1 MIDEIY
7 QKDLLRHAAAAV
19 GHGRLEAPGASVTV
33 DNPLCGDRV
42 TLDVSTLEGRVVQ
55 LSHVVRACLLC
66 QASASII
73 GARAEGETLA
83 RIAAIMEAVRCM
95 LQEDVPLPGDIWSD
109 LSAFTPVAAHRS
121 RHNCVLLPFEA
132 LIQAG
137 AQSES

>member
-7 QKDLLRHAAAAV
+7 QKELLRHAAAAI
-19 GHGRLEAPGASVTV
+19 GHGRLDDPDASVTV

-42 TLDVSTLEGRVVQ
+42 TVDVAIREGRVAQ
-55 LSHVVRACLLC
+55 FSHVVRACLLC

-73 GARAEGETLA
+73 GARAAGETLA
-83 RIAAIMEAVRCM
+83 RIGAIMEAVRRM
-95 LQEDVPLPGDIWSD
+95 LQEDAPLPDDVWSD
-109 LSAFTPVAAHRS
+109 LSAFTPVAAHKS

-137 AQSES
+137 AESQS